1 MNRTRVIIAIV
12 LTYMVFAVLMNSVGT
27 VILQAIQSFH
37 IDKTQASTL
46 EAFKDL
52 PVAIVSFA
60 LASFLPRLGYRRA
73 MMMGLAIV
81 ALACSLMALLPSFW
95 MTRLLFVSIG
105 AGFAV
110 VKVSVYTLIGLLTSD
125 EKQHASL
132 TNSIEGLF
140 MIGVLG
146 GYWLFGAFIDPGQ
159 PQSLSWLNVYWVLAA
174 ACLLVVA
181 MLAGSKFDESAAR
194 TPAIR
199 LRDDFLGMLRLAARP
214 LVLLFV
220 LSAMLYVL
228 IEQSIGTWLPTFNNE
243 VLRLPTAMS
252 VQMASLFAGSLALGR
267 LLAGVLLR
275 RLRWHHLL
283 YGCLAAMATLV
294 LVTLPLAQ
302 GIVPG
307 SVTGW
312 SSVPLAA
319 FVFPLIGLFMAP
331 IYPAIVSVVL
341 SALPRP
347 QHAAMTGLIV
357 VASALGGTTGSM
369 ITGLVFGSFGGQTA
383 FYLSLLPMAAIALTL
398 WAFQRAAHAAAGARA
413 VSG

>member
-81 ALACSLMALLPSFW
+81 ALACALMALLPSFW

-146 GYWLFGAFIDPGQ
+146 GYWLFGAFIDPSQ

>member
-73 MMMGLAIV
+73 MMMGLVIV
-81 ALACSLMALLPSFW
+81 ALACALMALLPSFW

-140 MIGVLG
+140 MVGVLG

-174 ACLLVVA
+174 VCLLVVA
-181 MLAGSKFDESAAR
+181 LLAGSAFDESAAR

-398 WAFQRAAHAAAGARA
+398 WAFQRAAHVAAGERA
-413 VSG
+413 MA

>member
-81 ALACSLMALLPSFW
+81 ALACALMALLPSFW

-312 SSVPLAA
+312 SSVPLVA